1 MLHKRIDFRSFAA
14 SDLSLGASKA
24 LFHVYIDKNVFS
36 QVYGD

>member
-1 MLHKRIDFRSFAA
+1 MLHRRIDFRSFAA